1 MFIKM
6 KNSIYLL
13 LIGAMVSC
21 KKDLNLKPFDKL
33 SPDNAFNTEAD
44 LQLYATSFYKILP
57 DGNTI
62 IRGDAMSDVMAG
74 KDVNTYLIPG
84 AFTSTQSSGW
94 SWGDLRNINYFLEHY
109 GQAKIAEEAKN
120 HYAGL
125 ARFFRAMFYFEK
137 VKRFGDVPWYNKTM
151 EINDPELYKGR
162 DPRAMVMDSVLADLD
177 FACANIRSKKDLT
190 CSQITKWVALAY
202 KSRVCLFEGTFR
214 KYHTD
219 MGLPT
224 DENKWLQAALNA
236 ADTVINGGQYSLNT
250 AGDPAMNYR
259 NLFINETPN
268 ANEIILAYVCNK
280 SLRVFN
286 DANWYFTSA
295 TYGSRISLV
304 KTFADTY
311 LNIDGTRFTNKLG
324 FDNLP
329 FNEEVKNRDLRLQ
342 QTIRMG
348 NYKRDGQIAPPDF
361 TYTYTGYQPLKFTLD
376 AKATD
381 GVAENN
387 NSIPIIRY
395 AEVLLNKAE
404 AKAEL
409 NKGLSADDWNST
421 IKPLRQRAGLKN
433 TDMPLTPDPY
443 LAAKFYGS
451 VKTPI
456 LMEIRRERAIEL
468 IMEGFRF
475 YDLMRWGLGP
485 LLTSPYVGLYVPAMD
500 VLMDLNEDGK
510 PDVSFVK
517 KIPATKVPGVYYFLI
532 DGDQT
537 KLSDG
542 NSGNLI
548 WLSNIGRKWED
559 FKYVYPI
566 PFNDLALNPALGQ
579 NRLWD

>member
-1 MFIKM
+1 M
-6 KNSIYLL
+6 KYSIYLL
-13 LIGAMVSC
+13 LILAMVSC

-57 DGNTI
+57 DGSSI
-62 IRGDAMSDVMAG
+62 IRGDVMSDFMAG
-74 KDVNTYLIPG
+74 KDVNTYIIPG
-84 AFTSTQSSGW
+84 AYTATQSSGW

-109 GQAKIAEEAKN
+109 GQAKIADEAKN

-151 EINDPELYKGR
+151 TINDPELYKGR
-162 DPRAMVMDSVLADLD
+162 DPRMMVMDSVLADLD
-177 FACANIRSKKDLT
+177 FACANIRDKKDNT

-214 KYHTD
+214 RYHPEMKLTND
-219 MGLPT
+219 T
-224 DENKWLQAALNA
+224 KWLQAALDA
-236 ADTVINGGQYSLNT
+236 ADEVMNSKQYSLNT

-259 NLFINETPN
+259 NLFINESPN
-268 ANEIILAYVCNK
+268 ANEVILAYVCNK

-286 DANWYFTSA
+286 DANWYYTSA
-295 TYGSRISLV
+295 TYGNRISLV
-304 KTFADTY
+304 KTFTDTY
-311 LNIDGTRFTNKLG
+311 LNIDGSRFTDKPG

-348 NYKRDGQIAPPDF
+348 NYRRDGQIAPPDF
-361 TYTYTGYQPLKFTLD
+361 TYTYTGYQPLKFTVD
-376 AKATD
+376 SKATD

-395 AEVLLNKAE
+395 AEVLLNEAE

-409 NKGLSADDWNST
+409 NKTLTAEQWNAT
-421 IKPLRQRAGLKN
+421 IKPLRQRAGLIN
-433 TDMPLTPDPY
+433 SDLPLTIDPY
-443 LAAKFYGS
+443 LATKYYKD
-451 VKTPI
+451 VKDI
-456 LMEIRRERAIEL
+456 ALMEIRRERGIEL

-485 LLTSPYVGLYVPAMD
+485 LLTNPYVGLYVPAMD

-517 KIPATKVPGVYYFLI
+517 KVPATKVPGVYYFLI

-537 KLSDG
+537 KLSAG
-542 NSGNLI
+542 ASGNLI
-548 WLSNIGRKWED
+548 WLDNIGRKWED
-559 FKYVYPI
+559 YKYVYPI
-566 PFNDLALNPALGQ
+566 PYNDLVLNPALGQ
-579 NRLWD
+579 NPLWN

>member
-1 MFIKM
+1 M

-13 LIGAMVSC
+13 LIVAMVSC

-57 DGNTI
+57 DGNSI
-62 IRGDAMSDVMAG
+62 MRGDVMSDVMAG

-84 AFTSTQSSGW
+84 AYNSTQSSGW

-109 GQAKIAEEAKN
+109 GQAKIPDEAKN

-137 VKRFGDVPWYNKTM
+137 VKRFGNVPWYNRTM

-177 FACANIRSKKDLT
+177 FACANIRSKKDIT
-190 CSQITKWVALAY
+190 CSQITRWVALAY

-214 KYHTD
+214 KYHGD
-219 MGLPT
+219 MQLPK
-224 DENKWLQAALNA
+224 DENRWLQASLNA
-236 ADTVINGGQYSLNT
+236 ADSVINGGQYSLNT

-259 NLFINETPN
+259 NLFVNEAPN
-268 ANEIILAYVCNK
+268 ANEVILAYVCNK

-295 TYGSRISLV
+295 TYGNRISLV

-311 LNIDGTRFTNKLG
+311 LNIDGTRFTDKPG

-376 AKATD
+376 SKATD
-381 GVAENN
+381 GVGENN

-409 NKGLSADDWNST
+409 NKGLSAEDWNAT

-443 LAAKFYGS
+443 LAAKFYGNME
-451 VKTPI
+451 TPV

-548 WLSNIGRKWED
+548 WLSNIRREWAN

-566 PFNDLALNPALGQ
+566 PFNDLALNPALKQ
-579 NRLWD
+579 NPLWD

>member
-1 MFIKM
+1 M

-13 LIGAMVSC
+13 LILAMVSC

-57 DGNTI
+57 DGNSI
-62 IRGDAMSDVMAG
+62 IRGDVMSDVMAG
-74 KDVNTYLIPG
+74 KDVNTYIIPG

-109 GQAKIAEEAKN
+109 GQAKIPDEAKN

-137 VKRFGDVPWYNKTM
+137 VKRFGDVPWYNKTL

-162 DPRAMVMDSVLADLD
+162 DPRATVMDSVLADLD
-177 FACANIRSKKDLT
+177 FACANIRAKKDIT

-214 KYHTD
+214 KYHKE
-219 MGLPT
+219 MGLPK
-224 DENKWLQAALNA
+224 DENKWLQASLNA
-236 ADTVINGGQYSLNT
+236 ADSVINGGQYSLNT

-268 ANEIILAYVCNK
+268 VNEVILAYVCNK

-295 TYGSRISLV
+295 TYGNRISLV

-311 LNIDGTRFTNKLG
+311 LNIDGSRFTDTPG

-348 NYKRDGQIAPPDF
+348 SYKRDGQIAPPDF

-376 AKATD
+376 SKATD
-381 GVAENN
+381 GVGENN

-409 NKGLSADDWNST
+409 NKGLSAEDWNGT
-421 IKPLRQRAGLKN
+421 IKLLRQRAGLKN

-451 VKTPI
+451 VETPI

-537 KLSDG
+537 KLSG
-542 NSGNLI
+542 GTSGNLI
-548 WLSNIGRKWED
+548 WLSNISRRWD
-559 FKYVYPI
+559 NFKYVYPI
-566 PFNDLALNPALGQ
+566 PFNDLSLNPALHQ
-579 NRLWD
+579 NPLWD

>member
-1 MFIKM
+1 M

-13 LIGAMVSC
+13 LILAMVSC

-57 DGNTI
+57 DGNSI
-62 IRGDAMSDVMAG
+62 IRGDVMSDVMAG
-74 KDVNTYLIPG
+74 KDVNTYIIPG

-94 SWGDLRNINYFLEHY
+94 SWGDLRNINYFLAHY
-109 GQAKIAEEAKN
+109 GQAKIPDEAKN

-137 VKRFGDVPWYNKTM
+137 VKRFGDVPWYNKTL

-177 FACANIRSKKDLT
+177 FACANIRAKKDIT

-214 KYHTD
+214 KYHKD
-219 MGLPT
+219 MGLPK
-224 DENKWLQAALNA
+224 DENKWLQASLNA
-236 ADTVINGGQYSLNT
+236 ADSVINGGQYSLNT

-268 ANEIILAYVCNK
+268 VNEVILAYVCNK

-295 TYGSRISLV
+295 TYGNRISLV

-311 LNIDGTRFTNKLG
+311 LNIDGSRFTDTPG

-348 NYKRDGQIAPPDF
+348 SYKRDGQIAPPDF

-376 AKATD
+376 SKATD
-381 GVAENN
+381 GVGENN

-409 NKGLSADDWNST
+409 NKGLSAEDWNGT
-421 IKPLRQRAGLKN
+421 IKLLRQRAGLKN

-451 VKTPI
+451 LETPI

-485 LLTSPYVGLYVPAMD
+485 LLVSPYVGLYVPAMD

-517 KIPATKVPGVYYFLI
+517 KVPATKVPGVYYFLI

-537 KLSDG
+537 KLSG
-542 NSGNLI
+542 GTSGNLI
-548 WLSNIGRKWED
+548 WLSNISRRWD
-559 FKYVYPI
+559 NFKYVYPI
-566 PFNDLALNPALGQ
+566 PFNDLSLNPALHQ
-579 NRLWD
+579 NPLWD

>member
-1 MFIKM
+1 M

-13 LIGAMVSC
+13 LILVMVSC

-57 DGNTI
+57 DGNSI
-62 IRGDAMSDVMAG
+62 IRGDVMSDVMSG

-109 GQAKIAEEAKN
+109 GQAKIPDEAKH

-137 VKRFGDVPWYNKTM
+137 VKRFGDVPWYNRTM

-177 FACANIRSKKDLT
+177 FACANIRDKKDIT

-214 KYHTD
+214 KYHKD
-219 MGLPT
+219 MQLPE
-224 DENKWLQAALNA
+224 DENKWLQAALTA
-236 ADTVINGGQYSLNT
+236 ADDVIKGAQYSLNT
-250 AGDPAMNYR
+250 AGDPTMNYR

-295 TYGSRISLV
+295 TYGNRISLV

-311 LNIDGTRFTNKLG
+311 LNIDGTRFTDKPG

-348 NYKRDGQIAPPDF
+348 NYRRDGQIAPPDF

-409 NKGLSADDWNST
+409 NKGLSADDWNAT

-443 LAAKFYGS
+443 LAAKFYGNME
-451 VKTPI
+451 TPI
-456 LMEIRRERAIEL
+456 LLEIRRERAIEL

-548 WLSNIGRKWED
+548 WLSNIERKWED

-566 PFNDLALNPALGQ
+566 PFNDLSLNPALGQ
-579 NRLWD
+579 NHLWE